1 MQRHAPLKNNGAPA
15 FVPVGS
21 AAGALAPDTSQAD
34 QVLGKLIMGFVERR
48 VSPQTI
54 ADVVLAQI
62 SEEDNL
68 PGDLSAATCNGVL
81 EALSSSSTI
90 SGIQEIIIFLSRRD
104 DFPRFLSPSAAM
116 GSLCALLLNP
126 VLNDAP
132 SDARFRN
139 MLRILDALGKHNV
152 EILAHY
158 KGSPALKPARMRLTN
173 ALKSAHHLISRS
185 EQACPNLMVLR
196 QVLLKGIEPTTD
208 LLGPATLSSVQNV
221 IAAIVNTPDHVLAHH
236 TPRDYRSS
244 SLAGDECTKLDSL
257 DAVIKNLSNGSA
269 SRFQCSFLV
278 EWIFAGCLRQACL
291 DGTAE
296 TSLTQAIDLIIANAP
311 QRIDVCKG
319 VIRALQKD
327 LSLLHSDFGTV
338 QGAKDRL
345 DHAQQIASHIFHAL
359 WTQKVYSWR
368 WIAQELLPWA
378 LQLPCYPTE
387 SRLVTRGQVEWLQI
401 METHEWSE
409 GVTEPPSW
417 IVRDASRTSASVF
430 QIAPGQWLQLF
441 AEPFVE
447 ALHRESTSL
456 GFVLTSA
463 HIDFVEYLVRTLR
476 RKSPLFASEAET
488 LICLQVLGRARLCE
502 QNQMKLAVTRLR
514 LQSSGGAAQREQ
526 TRFLLGL
533 LTQPQQIEALG
544 PNPIARA
551 LALLAIC
558 CRHVKIK
565 SHRETLRRTGQPQY
579 RTSEPQADAF
589 NQDFAQPH

>member
-1 MQRHAPLKNNGAPA
+1 MQRHAPLNCNGDHA
-15 FVPVGS
+15 FVPFGS
-21 AAGALAPDTSQAD
+21 AAAVSGSDTSQAD

-48 VSPQTI
+48 VSPQTL

-62 SEEDNL
+62 AEEDGH

-81 EALSSSSTI
+81 EALSSTSTL

-116 GSLCALLLNP
+116 GSLCSLLLNP
-126 VLNDAP
+126 FLSDEP
-132 SDARFRN
+132 SDARFRD

-152 EILAHY
+152 EILALY
-158 KGSPALKPARMRLTN
+158 KGSAELKAARMRLTN

-185 EQACPNLMVLR
+185 GQACPNLMVLR
-196 QVLLKGIEPTTD
+196 QVLLKGVEPTTD
-208 LLGPATLSSVQNV
+208 LLGPATFTSVQSV
-221 IAAIVNTPDHVLAHH
+221 ITAIINTPDHVLVHH
-236 TPRDYRSS
+236 VPRDYRTATV
-244 SLAGDECTKLDSL
+244 AGEECTKLDFL
-257 DAVIKNLSNGSA
+257 DTVMKTLSAGSA

-278 EWIFAGCLRQACL
+278 EWLFAGCLRQACL
-291 DGTAE
+291 DGDAE
-296 TSLTQAIDLIIANAP
+296 ACLTHAIDLIIANAP

-338 QGAKDRL
+338 QGASDRL
-345 DHAQQIASHIFHAL
+345 GQARQIASQIFHAL
-359 WTQKVYSWR
+359 WAQKGHSWQ

-378 LQLPCYPTE
+378 LQIPSYPPE
-387 SRLVTRGQVEWLQI
+387 SRLVTRTQVEWLQI
-401 METHEWSE
+401 METRQWSE
-409 GVTEPPSW
+409 GVTEPPGW
-417 IVRDASRTSASVF
+417 IVRDASRTAATVF
-430 QIAPGQWLQLF
+430 QIAPGHWLQLF
-441 AEPFVE
+441 AEPFVD
-447 ALHRESTSL
+447 ALHRESTSS
-456 GFVLTSA
+456 GFVLASA
-463 HIDFVEYLVRTLR
+463 HLDFVEYLVRTLR

-488 LICLQVLGRARLCE
+488 LICLQIIGRARLSE

-533 LTQPQQIEALG
+533 LTQPQQVEALG

-558 CRHVKIK
+558 CRHVKFK
-565 SHRETLRRTGQPQY
+565 SRRETLRRTGQPG
-579 RTSEPQADAF
+579 SAQAV
-589 NQDFAQPH
+589 